1 MPITAK
7 DVMNLRQRTGVG
19 MMECK
24 KALSETNG
32 DVDAAI
38 KLLQKTL
45 KGQMD
50 LRSDRPASEGVVA
63 VAQSDDAIAMIQ
75 LLSETDFTARNDS
88 FIDASKQIAE
98 LALQSPP
105 GKITPADAITTII
118 DQLRITIKENISFG
132 EGIKLTGGDGIK
144 LSSYVHHDNKK
155 ASVVRAEGTV
165 DDELLS
171 GICMHITA
179 AVPVP
184 RAVDEATL
192 SPEQLSE
199 QKQAAIDEAKATGKP
214 EQIAE
219 KIASGKLRKWVDENT
234 LLGQIYLRDME
245 SKKPVRDYLPKDTK
259 ITEFVR
265 YQLGS

>member
-1 MPITAK
+1 M
-7 DVMNLRQRTGVG
+7 
-19 MMECK
+19 
-24 KALSETNG
+24 
-32 DVDAAI
+32 
-38 KLLQKTL
+38 
-45 KGQMD
+45 
-50 LRSDRPASEGVVA
+50 
-63 VAQSDDAIAMIQ
+63 
-75 LLSETDFTARNDS
+75 
-88 FIDASKQIAE
+88 
-98 LALQSPP
+98 
-105 GKITPADAITTII
+105 
-118 DQLRITIKENISFG
+118 
-132 EGIKLTGGDGIK
+132 
-144 LSSYVHHDNKK
+144 
-155 ASVVRAEGTV
+155 RAEGTV

-192 SPEQLSE
+192 SPEQLAE